1 MDDAER
7 EIQRGMKRARHHD
20 AIEDYLE
27 EYTGILREFEAENT
41 IEGDSD
47 IAMVATNGPPWY
59 DSKTRKLLDPEKVKI
74 GMDKG
79 RG

>member
-1 MDDAER
+1 MEDVER
-7 EIQRGMKRARHHD
+7 QIQRGMKRARDHE

-27 EYTGILREFEAENT
+27 EYAGILSEFEAENK

-59 DSKTRKLLDPEKVKI
+59 DSKT
-74 GMDKG
+74 G
-79 RG
+79 